1 MILVFGLSRRMIGI
15 NPVTIGGDIKS
26 QPYHRYAHTLRVIDN
41 HHFSLDRTGPV
52 GDSIFSLAISLPVF
66 VVVPRRPSLKKLLF
80 VIMKTRV
87 GGRHSLKNV
96 VELPL
101 RNVENC
107 RVS

>member
-15 NPVTIGGDIKS
+15 NPVTIGGGIKS
-26 QPYHRYAHTLRVIDN
+26 QPYHRYTRTLRVIDN
-41 HHFSLDRTGPV
+41 HHVSLDRTGPV
-52 GDSIFSLAISLPVF
+52 GDSILSLAISLPVF
-66 VVVPRRPSLKKLLF
+66 VVVPRRPSLEELLF
-80 VIMKTRV
+80 VVMETRV